1 MGGRNPL
8 PTQVKQIKGTLQPC
22 RTNYH
27 EPVPEGLL
35 VEPPDYMPEGAK
47 AAWRYA
53 LECAPPTLIR
63 KLDMSVLEIWACAA
77 DLYRQAQAGIGKTGL
92 LVKAPHS
99 GVPMQSPYLAI
110 ANQQAQIMTQAAL
123 EMGFTPASRS
133 RISIPN
139 ERPGEE
145 LDLWEDIVGC
155 PKGAQDEHIC
165 RERQTICRARCLPR
179 DPDLRV
185 GPESLQTP
193 TR

>member
-1 MGGRNPL
+1 MGGRKPL

-110 ANQQAQIMTQAAL
+110 ANKQAQIMTKAAT

-133 RISIPN
+133 RVALPIESA
-139 ERPGEE
+139 
-145 LDLWEDIVGC
+145 ED
-155 PKGAQDEHIC
+155 DF
-165 RERQTICRARCLPR
+165 
-179 DPDLRV
+179 DPWADIA
-185 GPESLQTP
+185 G
-193 TR
+193 

>member
-1 MGGRNPL
+1 MGGRKPL

-35 VEPPDYMPEGAK
+35 VEPPDYMPEGAQ

-110 ANQQAQIMTQAAL
+110 ANKQAQIMTKAAI

-145 LDLWEDIVGC
+145 LDLWEDIVG
-155 PKGAQDEHIC
+155 
-165 RERQTICRARCLPR
+165 
-179 DPDLRV
+179 
-185 GPESLQTP
+185 
-193 TR
+193 

>member
-1 MGGRNPL
+1 MGGRKPL

-22 RTNYH
+22 RTNFN
-27 EPVPEGLL
+27 EPIPEGLL

-77 DLYRQAQAGIGKTGL
+77 DLYRKAQAGIAKTGL
-92 LVKAPHS
+92 LVKAPNT

-110 ANQQAQIMTQAAL
+110 ANKQAQIMTKAAT

-133 RISIPN
+133 RVTLPM
-139 ERPGEE
+139 EAADDD
-145 LDLWEDIVGC
+145 LDPWADIAG
-155 PKGAQDEHIC
+155 
-165 RERQTICRARCLPR
+165 
-179 DPDLRV
+179 
-185 GPESLQTP
+185 
-193 TR
+193 